1 MSSWEEYKAKRTGN
15 TQKVQRVEKNSMSSS
30 SWEEYKRKREED
42 EEERKKRLQE
52 QKERREKSNQETESK
67 SNSEKLAEFNKNISS
82 SPTEQT
88 KKRIEYERSS
98 SKEKSKLKE
107 EQKKELK
114 KTLPKANEKSEPL
127 MSASSFGEVKEIENK
142 SNNGFYKQS
151 NAFNDGYQVGD
162 VTKTILGTAGD
173 IGINFLQ
180 GMHSLG
186 SGISKGI
193 AGATAQVA
201 DWIGADERADRI
213 RKNIT
218 SEDPIS
224 NALRKAND
232 KVGPNSMLGE
242 KSENV
247 VQGVGNVGGM
257 IALRSIGVPWQ
268 LTSGL
273 SSVGSGL
280 SEAYSEGATDKEAWL
295 SAGISAGAEIGSEYA
310 FGGIK
315 LPGTG
320 KTTEKLIDGLT
331 DKIKSKTLKQLAKF
345 GINSVGEGAEEVFSG
360 VGNAIGKQLTYMN
373 DKELNELY
381 SSEQALD
388 DFVIGTITSTL
399 AGGIQQL
406 PNNLSKNNVADQSTG
421 RQQDIVNELQTAQ
434 NIEGR
439 KQQQEQLQQNSA
451 EESNKIIQNETLPVV
466 NEKYRNKNI
475 FNQET
480 LNRQQTILNQNQT
493 AQNQNISETEQNSL
507 NLPVRYLNY
516 VESARK
522 YNIDT
527 NNETVQSIARVTNER
542 GIKTTYNADVFSN
555 NNQNA
560 IWRINTDENGNTTR
574 EVILNPNADT
584 NKTLQSV
591 IVHELIHDMEG
602 TKQYND
608 LKNLILNYDKT
619 KTGFEEA
626 RKFLEETYS
635 KIYDKNSTEFN
646 ELIDNEAVAD
656 ILGNKLGDQEFINNL
671 TTQNRTLGQKIY
683 DWVVDKLNK
692 INEKIGY
699 KSEKLYWTDVKNKF
713 ENAFKQEYISSDNNI
728 KNKFSIQQDKNGK
741 QYVRVDTDQNIFDG
755 IPEKDYNKIAKMYM
769 QDYLMGETS
778 LSNNDKAIIDGKS
791 ARKYTNPGK
800 RQYYFN
806 EKMKLTPELKNVL
819 EIAQKDSISAPTKD
833 TSKYQ
838 NWEYYKFNFE
848 LDGKNFEGTINIGI
862 DKNGNKHFYEINKI
876 HFTGISSV
884 STNSQHKADSINNSI
899 APTKKNVNTTDKYS
913 IQESE
918 NNTKL
923 SEEAKKQLH
932 RYAHMDTEQ
941 LNKAFSDV
949 IVNKE
954 NMLDEVNKIRK
965 EYKEFQNTEGFK
977 SALEDFS
984 HNDNVS
990 QQVKDIMNKAQ
1001 KYADKIRYYNNAYET
1016 YKAQQEAINSL
1027 LMGNETDARSTQ
1039 QIVDEAE
1046 KHFGVTNNFKETAY
1060 IDINGNQID
1069 FSGKHEGGPSG
1080 ERTLDHRQINE
1091 IDIDMDSF
1099 ISIGNIRILP
1109 EGGGINLKIE
1119 PNTKQYNKLQQYID
1133 SVDGEI
1139 YIDIDKSNNTYDS
1152 AEYKKGT
1159 PTNKILNDIKYYFKN
1174 GKFPQKSELAQF
1186 RYSLSKNKTWQSYL
1200 DRNYKNTGKGQT
1212 IKDVKLPQKQSINKT
1227 NNAQEGKN
1235 IYSIQEKT
1243 LNPTEISQLNRED
1256 ANTTPKLSTQKY
1268 AKGNKQSS
1276 FFQNITNK
1284 SRFLNE
1290 DFRSAMKNEENIEYY
1305 KTVTNKET
1313 LENAYNKLNENGQ
1326 QEVVKWHSKDSK
1338 NATAEDVAE
1347 GWILLK
1353 QYQDSGDYQSAVEV
1367 AKKMRDMG
1375 TKAGQAVQAYNIL
1388 SRLTPEGMF
1397 YYAQGELSE
1406 AYNKIVQGKS
1416 KKWIENNRFK
1426 FELTPNETQNIL
1438 DIMKDVSTMEDGY
1451 NKKVK
1456 LAEIQKIITDKIP
1469 PTAGQSIKSW
1479 MRISMLFNPK
1489 TQVRN
1494 VAGNATILPVNMF
1507 SDSVSAGIDKLISKK
1522 TGIRTI
1528 GNTNVKEYAKGFK
1541 KGLFE
1546 SYNDFKKGVNTR
1558 NIEGNRFEVSE
1569 GRNFK
1574 NKGIGKALNRV
1585 DNLLSFMLDAGDRG
1599 FYEASFTNS
1608 INNQLVL
1615 NNTTQVTQDMIDI
1628 ATNEALQRTWQ
1639 DNNSYTQSVLKIRN
1653 ILNKANIKG
1662 YGLGDVLI
1670 PFAKTPANLTKA
1682 IVDYSPAGLVK
1693 SLTMDARKFKNSLE
1707 NGQYTAK
1714 AQHDFVQNL
1723 GKGTAGSFLYV
1734 LGYAL
1739 AKAGIATGEADEDK
1753 DVKNFL
1759 KNSLGINSYSIK
1771 IGNKSFSYD
1780 WAQPIATP
1788 LAIMTNYVKYN
1799 EKNPDANVLDK
1810 AIQSINIGTEQL
1822 LQQSFMDSLNTV
1834 LNGKN
1839 GTTLENLLQV
1849 VLELPARAI
1858 PTFSKQIADMVDG
1871 TQRTSYEYKK
1881 PVQSAI
1887 NSIKAKIPGLSKT
1900 LPASIDTLGNE
1911 IKKYGGEN
1919 NFFNVFINPANTNKG
1934 ELSKA
1939 GQEIYNLYQE
1949 TGDTTIFPRTAPYY
1963 INSKG
1968 EKITMDSAQRSKFQ
1982 TVSGSYVENTVEG
1995 LLRNKDYNKLSSEKK
2010 TKIINKIISD
2020 SYSKAKYD
2028 VLKID
2033 SEEYEKLRKILKD
2046 IKTTSYYD
2054 YKFKTEE
2061 MKKDNEKINI
2071 IANGLYSDKEK
2082 MALYENYID
2091 SGNSKIATIQNN
2103 LVKDLNIDTTEYLKY
2118 KANAGTTKAEK
2129 SEYMSNTMNNVS
2141 YMNKLILLGT
2151 EYVLTANEKSMVVNY
2166 IDSLNKTKKEKL
2178 ELLSNIKGFT
2188 IDKDGTYKY

>member
-1 MSSWEEYKAKRTGN
+1 MRVVKLSDLTEKEKEE
-15 TQKVQRVEKNSMSSS
+15 VL
-30 SWEEYKRKREED
+30 RKQ
-42 EEERKKRLQE
+42 EERKQKYIESKSDKNE
-52 QKERREKSNQETESK
+52 QKEEKTISRSKLQREIQ
-67 SNSEKLAEFNKNISS
+67 KNISTG
-82 SPTEQT
+82 PTT
-88 KKRIEYERSS
+88 SKKNNV
-98 SKEKSKLKE
+98 
-107 EQKKELK
+107 
-114 KTLPKANEKSEPL
+114 LPKASETSEPL
-127 MSASSFGEVKEIENK
+127 MSASSLGNVKEI
-142 SNNGFYKQS
+142 
-151 NAFNDGYQVGD
+151 
-162 VTKTILGTAGD
+162 GTAVKASND
-173 IGINFLQ
+173 IY
-180 GMHSLG
+180 
-186 SGISKGI
+186 
-193 AGATAQVA
+193 
-201 DWIGADERADRI
+201 
-213 RKNIT
+213 
-218 SEDPIS
+218 SEDPSKRIPATIRYGLDRFKNAIKETPDKILNWTDTLYGQREENQAETGKILLKHIS
-224 NALRKAND
+224 NEALKNSIEENQNKNISETTQRIKHRQANTNANQLYSSTLPD
-232 KVGPNSMLGE
+232 AAQTVGNLGE
-242 KSENV
+242 T
-247 VQGVGNVGGM
+247 VGTQIPT
-257 IALRSIGVPWQ
+257 IALSAINPALGDIA
-268 LTSGL
+268 LFTS
-273 SSVGSGL
+273 
-280 SEAYSEGATDKEAWL
+280 
-295 SAGISAGAEIGSEYA
+295 SAGQESG
-310 FGGIK
+310 
-315 LPGTG
+315 
-320 KTTEKLIDGLT
+320 KLIDEGYNYKKAGTTGGLKGLT
-331 DKIKSKTLKQLAKF
+331 EVGTEKI
-345 GINSVGEGAEEVFSG
+345 
-360 VGNAIGKQLTYMN
+360 
-373 DKELNELY
+373 
-381 SSEQALD
+381 
-388 DFVIGTITSTL
+388 
-399 AGGIQQL
+399 AGGIRFRGKGVLDDIVGNTIANKTKGKVSNFLATKGYQMAGEIGEEYISNIAGYGIDKMVLNKDTTLNQAWEDAKETTKMTFLTTLTLNLMGLGGANYSNNKTVNQQFINEYENITNTRL
-406 PNNLSKNNVADQSTG
+406 NEDQKNDLLNNVEQIK
-421 RQQDIVNELQTAQ
+421 QEIENEENL
-434 NIEGR
+434 I
-439 KQQQEQLQQNSA
+439 QQEQLQQNLA

-475 FNQET
+475 SNQET
-480 LNRQQTILNQNQT
+480 LNRQQNILNQYQT
-493 AQNQNISETEQNSL
+493 AQNQNISETDQNSL
-507 NLPVRYLNY
+507 NLPVRELNY

-542 GIKTTYNADVFSN
+542 GIKATYNADAFSN

-626 RKFLEETYS
+626 RKYLEETYS
-635 KIYDKNSTEFN
+635 KIYDKNSAEFN

-769 QDYLMGETS
+769 QDYLMGETT

-791 ARKYTNPGK
+791 ASKYANPGK

-913 IQESE
+913 MQESE
-918 NNTKL
+918 NDTKL
-923 SEEAKKQLH
+923 SEGAKKQLH

-954 NMLDEVNKIRK
+954 NMLDEVDKIRK
-965 EYKEFQNTEGFK
+965 EYKEFQNTEEFK

-1060 IDINGNQID
+1060 IDIKGNQID

-1186 RYSLSKNKTWQSYL
+1186 RYSLSKNKSWQSYL
-1200 DRNYKNTGKGQT
+1200 DKNYKNTGKGQT
-1212 IKDVKLPQKQSINKT
+1212 IQDVKLPQTQSINKT
-1227 NNAQEGKN
+1227 NNTQKSKN
-1235 IYSIQEKT
+1235 NTYFMQEKT
-1243 LNPTEISQLNRED
+1243 LNPTEISQLTRED
-1256 ANTTPKLSTQKY
+1256 ANTTPKLSTKEY
-1268 AKGNKQSS
+1268 VKGNKQSS

-1290 DFRSAMKNEENIEYY
+1290 DFRSVMKNEENIEYY
-1305 KTVTNKET
+1305 KTVSNKET

-1353 QYQDSGDYQSAVEV
+1353 QYQDNGDYQSAVEV

-1406 AYNKIVQGKS
+1406 AYNKMVQGKS
-1416 KKWIENNRFK
+1416 KKWIENNRSK

-1522 TGIRTI
+1522 TGVRTM

-1682 IVDYSPAGLVK
+1682 IVDYSPVGLVK

-1739 AKAGIATGEADEDK
+1739 AKAGIATGEADDDK

-1799 EKNPDANVLDK
+1799 EKNPDASILDK

-1834 LNGKN
+1834 LNGN
-1839 GTTLENLLQV
+1839 GTTLENLSQS

-1858 PTFSKQIADMVDG
+1858 PTFSKQITDMVDG
-1871 TQRTSYEYKK
+1871 TQRTSFEYDK

-1963 INSKG
+1963 INNKG
-1968 EKITMDSAQRSKFQ
+1968 EKITMDSEQRSKFQ

-1995 LLRNKDYNKLSSEKK
+1995 LLRNKDYNKLNSEKK
-2010 TKIINKIISD
+2010 TKIINEIISD

-2033 SEEYEKLRKILKD
+2033 SEEYEKLRETLKNV
-2046 IKTTSYYD
+2046 KPTSYYD
-2054 YKFKTEE
+2054 YKFKTEG
-2061 MKKDNEKINI
+2061 MKKDSEKIDVIVNS
-2071 IANGLYSDKEK
+2071 NYSNKEK
-2082 MALYENYID
+2082 TLLYENYILND
-2091 SGNSKIATIQNN
+2091 SDKKYSIIKETGM
-2103 LVKDLNIDTTEYLKY
+2103 NINEYLKY
-2118 KANAGTTKAEK
+2118 KTQEFSADKKDDGTLEGKSISGSKKTK
-2129 SEYMSNTMNNVS
+2129 VW
-2141 YMNKLILLGT
+2141 
-2151 EYVLTANEKSMVVNY
+2151 NY
-2166 IDSLNKTKKEKL
+2166 IENMDITYTQKLVLYGMEYTLSDREQSQIINYIGNLPNKTNREKL
-2178 ELLSNIKGFT
+2178 EMLSQFKGFT
-2188 IDKDGTYKY
+2188 IYKDGSFTY

>member
-1 MSSWEEYKAKRTGN
+1 MSLADLILNGTYNKYRTSA
-15 TQKVQRVEKNSMSSS
+15 NSSKSSIANS
-30 SWEEYKRKREED
+30 IIDGSYSEF
-42 EEERKKRLQE
+42 RKKRKKEIEEEEKRIAEQQKA
-52 QKERREKSNQETESK
+52 QKEESQSNKENELKEQLKKANIYGPTINKSGTDN
-67 SNSEKLAEFNKNISS
+67 
-82 SPTEQT
+82 T
-88 KKRIEYERSS
+88 KKIAPV
-98 SKEKSKLKE
+98 KGK
-107 EQKKELK
+107 
-114 KTLPKANEKSEPL
+114 KSEPL
-127 MSASSFGEVKEIENK
+127 APASSFGEVKEIENK
-142 SNNGFYKQS
+142 SNNGFYKNS

-162 VTKTILGTAGD
+162 VAKTILGTAGD
-173 IGINFLQ
+173 IGTNFLQ
-180 GMHSLG
+180 GIHSLG
-186 SGISKGI
+186 SGIAKGI
-193 AGATAQVA
+193 AGGTAQVA
-201 DWIGADERADRI
+201 DWLGADEYAERV

-224 NALRKAND
+224 KTLRKSNE
-232 KVGPNSMLGE
+232 KVSPNSILGE

-247 VQGVGNVGGM
+247 AQGVGNVGGM
-257 IALRSIGVPWQ
+257 IALNSIGVPWQ
-268 LTSGL
+268 LTSGT
-273 SSVGSGL
+273 SSIGSGL

-295 SAGISAGAEIGSEYA
+295 SAGISAGAEIGSEYL

-331 DKIKSKTLKQLAKF
+331 DKIKSKTLKQLTKF

-360 VGNAIGKQLTYMN
+360 VGNAIGKKLTYMD
-373 DKELNELY
+373 DKELNDLY

-388 DFVIGTITSTL
+388 DFVIGTITSAL
-399 AGGIQQL
+399 AGGVQQL
-406 PNNLSKNNVADQSTG
+406 PGNLSENNLSN
-421 RQQDIVNELQTAQ
+421 Q
-434 NIEGR
+434 NLR
-439 KQQQEQLQQNSA
+439 NQNLS
-451 EESNKIIQNETLPVV
+451 K
-466 NEKYRNKNI
+466 
-475 FNQET
+475 
-480 LNRQQTILNQNQT
+480 QQTILNQNQI

-507 NLPVRYLNY
+507 NLPVRDLNY

-527 NNETVQSIARVTNER
+527 NNETVQSIARITNER
-542 GIKTTYNADVFSN
+542 GIKTTYNADAFSN

-591 IVHELIHDMEG
+591 IVHELTHDMEG

-884 STNSQHKADSINNSI
+884 STNGQHKVDSINNSI
-899 APTKKNVNTTDKYS
+899 APTKKNVNTTNKYS
-913 IQESE
+913 MQESE

-923 SEEAKKQLH
+923 SEGAKKQLH

-949 IVNKE
+949 IVNKN
-954 NMLDEVNKIRK
+954 NMLDEVDKIRK
-965 EYKEFQNTEGFK
+965 EYKEFQNTEEFK

-990 QQVKDIMNKAQ
+990 QQVKDVMNKAQ

-1186 RYSLSKNKTWQSYL
+1186 RYSLSKNKSWQSYL
-1200 DRNYKNTGKGQT
+1200 DKNYKNTGKGQT
-1212 IKDVKLPQKQSINKT
+1212 IKDVKLPQTQSINK
-1227 NNAQEGKN
+1227 NNNTQESKNN

-1243 LNPTEISQLNRED
+1243 LNPTEISQLTRED

-1406 AYNKIVQGKS
+1406 AYNKMVQGKS
-1416 KKWIENNRFK
+1416 KKWIENNRSK

-1522 TGIRTI
+1522 TGIRTM

-1546 SYNDFKKGVNTR
+1546 SYNDFKKGINTR

-1615 NNTTQVTQDMIDI
+1615 NNTTQVNQDMIDI

-1639 DNNSYTQSVLKIRN
+1639 DNNNYTQSVLKIRN
-1653 ILNKANIKG
+1653 ILNNANIKG

-1682 IVDYSPAGLVK
+1682 IVDYSPVGLVK

-1834 LNGKN
+1834 LNGN
-1839 GTTLENLLQV
+1839 GTTLENLSQS

-1871 TQRTSYEYKK
+1871 TQRTSFEYEK

-1963 INSKG
+1963 INNKG
-1968 EKITMDSAQRSKFQ
+1968 EKITMDSEQRSKFQ

-1995 LLRNKDYNKLSSEKK
+1995 LLRNKDYNKLNSEKK
-2010 TKIINKIISD
+2010 TKIINEIISD

-2033 SEEYEKLRKILKD
+2033 SEEYEKLRETLKNV
-2046 IKTTSYYD
+2046 KPTSYYD
-2054 YKFKTEE
+2054 YKFKTEG
-2061 MKKDNEKINI
+2061 MKKDSEKIDVIVNS
-2071 IANGLYSDKEK
+2071 NYSNKEK
-2082 MALYENYID
+2082 TLLYENYIL
-2091 SGNSKIATIQNN
+2091 SKSNTTYPLIKQTG
-2103 LVKDLNIDTTEYLKY
+2103 IDINEYLRYTQQEFESDKID
-2118 KANAGTTKAEK
+2118 NGTTSGKTVSGSSKKKAY
-2129 SEYMSNTMNNVS
+2129 EYVNNMNIT
-2141 YMNKLILLGT
+2141 YEQRLMLLGMRYTLTNT
-2151 EYVLTANEKSMVVNY
+2151 EQTRLYNYVTTLDYSQEEMKEVF
-2166 IDSLNKTKKEKL
+2166 EKL
-2178 ELLSNIKGFT
+2178 KGFT
-2188 IDKDGTYKY
+2188 VYNDGRVTW

>member
-1 MSSWEEYKAKRTGN
+1 MSLADLILNGTYNKYRTSA
-15 TQKVQRVEKNSMSSS
+15 NSSKSSIANS
-30 SWEEYKRKREED
+30 IIDGSYSEF
-42 EEERKKRLQE
+42 RKKRKKEIEEEEKRIAEQQKA
-52 QKERREKSNQETESK
+52 QKEESQSNKENELKEQLKKANIYGPTINKSGTDN
-67 SNSEKLAEFNKNISS
+67 
-82 SPTEQT
+82 T
-88 KKRIEYERSS
+88 KKIAPV
-98 SKEKSKLKE
+98 KGK
-107 EQKKELK
+107 
-114 KTLPKANEKSEPL
+114 KSEPL
-127 MSASSFGEVKEIENK
+127 APASSFGEVKEIENK
-142 SNNGFYKQS
+142 SNNGFYKNS

-162 VTKTILGTAGD
+162 VAKTILGTAGD
-173 IGINFLQ
+173 IGTNFLQ
-180 GMHSLG
+180 GIHSLG
-186 SGISKGI
+186 SGIAKGI
-193 AGATAQVA
+193 AGGTAQVA
-201 DWIGADERADRI
+201 DWLGADEYAERV

-224 NALRKAND
+224 KTLRKSNE
-232 KVGPNSMLGE
+232 KVSPNSILGE

-247 VQGVGNVGGM
+247 AQGVGNVGGM
-257 IALRSIGVPWQ
+257 IALNSIGVPWQ
-268 LTSGL
+268 LTSGT
-273 SSVGSGL
+273 SSIGSGL

-295 SAGISAGAEIGSEYA
+295 SAGISAGAEIGSEYL

-331 DKIKSKTLKQLAKF
+331 DKIKSKTLKQLTKF

-360 VGNAIGKQLTYMN
+360 VGNAIGKKLTYMD
-373 DKELNELY
+373 DKELNDLY

-388 DFVIGTITSTL
+388 DFVIGTITSAL
-399 AGGIQQL
+399 AGGVQQL
-406 PNNLSKNNVADQSTG
+406 PGNLSENNLSN
-421 RQQDIVNELQTAQ
+421 Q
-434 NIEGR
+434 NLR
-439 KQQQEQLQQNSA
+439 NQNLS
-451 EESNKIIQNETLPVV
+451 K
-466 NEKYRNKNI
+466 
-475 FNQET
+475 
-480 LNRQQTILNQNQT
+480 QQTILNQNQI

-507 NLPVRYLNY
+507 NLPVRDLNY

-527 NNETVQSIARVTNER
+527 NNETVQSIARITNER
-542 GIKTTYNADVFSN
+542 GIKTTYNADAFSN

-591 IVHELIHDMEG
+591 IVHELTHDMEG

-918 NNTKL
+918 NNTW
-923 SEEAKKQLH
+923 EN
-932 RYAHMDTEQ
+932 R
-941 LNKAFSDV
+941 LNTV
-949 IVNKE
+949 
-954 NMLDEVNKIRK
+954 
-965 EYKEFQNTEGFK
+965 
-977 SALEDFS
+977 
-984 HNDNVS
+984 
-990 QQVKDIMNKAQ
+990 
-1001 KYADKIRYYNNAYET
+1001 
-1016 YKAQQEAINSL
+1016 
-1027 LMGNETDARSTQ
+1027 
-1039 QIVDEAE
+1039 
-1046 KHFGVTNNFKETAY
+1046 
-1060 IDINGNQID
+1060 
-1069 FSGKHEGGPSG
+1069 
-1080 ERTLDHRQINE
+1080 
-1091 IDIDMDSF
+1091 
-1099 ISIGNIRILP
+1099 
-1109 EGGGINLKIE
+1109 
-1119 PNTKQYNKLQQYID
+1119 
-1133 SVDGEI
+1133 
-1139 YIDIDKSNNTYDS
+1139 
-1152 AEYKKGT
+1152 
-1159 PTNKILNDIKYYFKN
+1159 
-1174 GKFPQKSELAQF
+1174 
-1186 RYSLSKNKTWQSYL
+1186 
-1200 DRNYKNTGKGQT
+1200 YKNTGKGQT
-1212 IKDVKLPQKQSINKT
+1212 IKDVKLPQTQSINK
-1227 NNAQEGKN
+1227 NNNTQESKNN

-1243 LNPTEISQLNRED
+1243 LNPTEISQLTRED

-1406 AYNKIVQGKS
+1406 AYNKMVQGKS
-1416 KKWIENNRFK
+1416 KKWIENNRSK

-1522 TGIRTI
+1522 TGIRTM

-1546 SYNDFKKGVNTR
+1546 SYNDFKKGINTR

-1615 NNTTQVTQDMIDI
+1615 NNTTQVNQDMIDI

-1639 DNNSYTQSVLKIRN
+1639 DNNNYTQSVLKIRN
-1653 ILNKANIKG
+1653 ILNNANIKG

-1682 IVDYSPAGLVK
+1682 IVDYSPVGLVK

-1834 LNGKN
+1834 LNGN
-1839 GTTLENLLQV
+1839 GTTLENLSQS

-1871 TQRTSYEYKK
+1871 TQRTSFEYEK

-1963 INSKG
+1963 INNKG
-1968 EKITMDSAQRSKFQ
+1968 EKITMDSEQRSKFQ

-1995 LLRNKDYNKLSSEKK
+1995 LLRNKDYNKLNSEKK
-2010 TKIINKIISD
+2010 TKIINEIISD

-2033 SEEYEKLRKILKD
+2033 SEEYEKLRETLKNV
-2046 IKTTSYYD
+2046 KPTSYYD
-2054 YKFKTEE
+2054 YKFKTEG
-2061 MKKDNEKINI
+2061 MKKDSEKIDVIVNS
-2071 IANGLYSDKEK
+2071 NYSNKEK
-2082 MALYENYID
+2082 TLLYENYIL
-2091 SGNSKIATIQNN
+2091 SKSNTTYPLIKQTG
-2103 LVKDLNIDTTEYLKY
+2103 IDINEYLRYTQQEFESDKID
-2118 KANAGTTKAEK
+2118 NGTTSGKTVSGSSKKKAY
-2129 SEYMSNTMNNVS
+2129 EYVNNMNIT
-2141 YMNKLILLGT
+2141 YEQRLMLLGMRYALTNT
-2151 EYVLTANEKSMVVNY
+2151 EQTRLYNYVTTLDYSQEEMKEVF
-2166 IDSLNKTKKEKL
+2166 EKL
-2178 ELLSNIKGFT
+2178 KGFT
-2188 IDKDGTYKY
+2188 VYNDGRVTW